1 MIDLRRERERR
12 GWTLEQVSHKTGVA
26 LRYLLVLERGTA
38 ELTGPMRQAREKYL
52 KLLGLRE
59 METRSDDPPPRL
71 AAPEPVDDPPSA
83 EDESPTATLP
93 RSEELPVARLALTAA
108 VLLAVMGLGL
118 RVASLLTESHPDAPA
133 ELTQTQPPVAPKDG
147 KYAPASL
154 PGGAQS
160 LSVRANEPTRITVTA
175 GVEVYHDGPIA
186 PGEVVEVISDEKVV
200 LDVADLTAVS
210 ITYNSDRVEPL
221 HNLSHSRRLIF
232 LPDDAD

>member
-1 MIDLRRERERR
+1 
-12 GWTLEQVSHKTGVA
+12 
-26 LRYLLVLERGTA
+26 
-38 ELTGPMRQAREKYL
+38 
-52 KLLGLRE
+52 
-59 METRSDDPPPRL
+59 
-71 AAPEPVDDPPSA
+71 VDDPPSA
-83 EDESPTATLP
+83 EDESPTATIP

>member
-83 EDESPTATLP
+83 EDESPTATIP

-118 RVASLLTESHPDAPA
+118 RVASLLT
-133 ELTQTQPPVAPKDG
+133 
-147 KYAPASL
+147 
-154 PGGAQS
+154 QS

>member
-52 KLLGLRE
+52 ALLGLRE
-59 METRSDDPPPRL
+59 METRSDDPPPRV
-71 AAPEPVDDPPSA
+71 AAPEPIDDPPSA
-83 EDESPTATLP
+83 DEDNPTATIP
-93 RSEELPVARLALTAA
+93 RSDELPVARLAITAV

-118 RVASLLTESHPDAPA
+118 RVAALLTESHPDAPA
-133 ELTQTQPPVAPKDG
+133 ALTQTQPPAVPKDNDG
-147 KYAPASL
+147 AAASL
-154 PGGAQS
+154 PGGVQS

-175 GVEVYHDGPIA
+175 GLEVYHDGPLA
-186 PGEVVEVISDEKVV
+186 PGEVVEVISKEKVV
-200 LDVADLTAVS
+200 LEASDLTAIS
-210 ITYNSDRVEPL
+210 ITYNKDRVEPL